1 MVPNYSDFQTS
12 MNVYLVQVAVH
23 SYAITPWEAIYVV
36 ATLAIHLVQTTL
48 HAMVRHQLYVS
59 LDC

>member
-1 MVPNYSDFQTS
+1 
-12 MNVYLVQVAVH
+12 MNVYLVQVVVH
-23 SYAITPWEAIYVV
+23 SYAIIPLEATYVV